1 MTPLDF
7 EAANARYWEELEAQV
22 LRPVEELNPD
32 RFLSLYRQC
41 CEHLV
46 LSQAR
51 GFPVHISE
59 RLGSVTAR
67 AHQIIYRRS
76 EFGLARVADL
86 LLRQFPLMVRGHWG
100 YVALATA
107 CLMVPTLALGVAVYL
122 HPDLILSIVDRN
134 TAASFE
140 EMYSPAAQAIGRARN
155 VDSNWMMFGYYIMNN
170 IGIAFQCYAT
180 GIAFGIGCLFYLLY
194 NGAFGGGIAGFIT
207 APGHGETFYSFIAT
221 HSAFELT
228 AIVLSGAAGLRLGR
242 AMLLPG
248 RQTRIE
254 ALRSAGRDTSVII
267 TGVAV
272 MLLIAAAI
280 EAFWSSAPWISPMG
294 KYIGAAFCWSLVL
307 FFFLRRPRAS

>member
-7 EAANARYWEELEAQV
+7 ESANARYWEELEAQV
-22 LRPVEELNPD
+22 LQPVEELNPD
-32 RFLSLYRQC
+32 RFLSLYRLC

-155 VDSNWMMFGYYIMNN
+155 VDSNWMMFGYYIMHN
-170 IGIAFQCYAT
+170 IGIGFQCFAC
-180 GIAFGIGCLFYLLY
+180 GILLGLGSLYYLAY
-194 NGAFGGGIAGFIT
+194 NGNGNQLTPAQQTNNGLYDNAAQVENNFNPVDYTGGRVSLDWQFAPDWDVLVTQSYQKLETKGTFATQTYTYDYAGQ
-207 APGHGETFYSFIAT
+207 
-221 HSAFELT
+221 LT
-228 AIVLSGAAGLRLGR
+228 RVSGR
-242 AMLLPG
+242 ATA
-248 RQTRIE
+248 R
-254 ALRSAGRDTSVII
+254 
-267 TGVAV
+267 
-272 MLLIAAAI
+272 AA
-280 EAFWSSAPWISPMG
+280 
-294 KYIGAAFCWSLVL
+294 
-307 FFFLRRPRAS
+307 R